1 MKISAYACS
10 CVDFLQSFPWQALF
24 VILNGEFLVD
34 IQSTKCHLFYCVEF
48 LMKSHRIHPFL
59 YAQLL
64 SIEFMRNSTDFS
76 DVHLYIKLFPSPLL
90 FVISM
95 T

>member
-1 MKISAYACS
+1 
-10 CVDFLQSFPWQALF
+10 
-24 VILNGEFLVD
+24 
-34 IQSTKCHLFYCVEF
+34 
-48 LMKSHRIHPFL
+48 MKSHRIHPFL